1 MHVCRC
7 FFIIDR
13 LDHPKVLEALFF
25 ISATAV
31 RMLHEDARYLWTQAN
46 GHVVELNAA
55 ERRDVTVGLRLALTP
70 LSWPTSRCPGDVY
83 GAR

>member
-1 MHVCRC
+1 MQVL
-7 FFIIDR
+7 FIIDS
-13 LDHPKVLEALFF
+13 LDRTKVLEALFF

-31 RMLHEDARYLWTQAN
+31 RMLHEDELYLWMKAN
-46 GHVVELNAA
+46 GYVVGLNAA
-55 ERRDVTVGLRLALTP
+55 ERRDLTVGLRLALTP